1 MNEATLRMALHFTA
15 RMTFVVL
22 VGAFTGNALRDLWP
36 GAFSSWLSRKRDWFM
51 VGIAASHTLHLVAIV
66 ALYQVTG
73 WSHLRFLK
81 VLPGGIVYLVI
92 YALAVAA
99 LFRLSGRKEPF
110 FHAGSRAEGVVLY
123 LLWLIFASAFVPRIV
138 SGWPAYTFFGV
149 LALAALIIRIA
160 CRVRRP
166 RAMAASGGAVR

>member
-1 MNEATLRMALHFTA
+1 MNEVTLRMALHFTA

-36 GAFSSWLSRKRDWFM
+36 GAFSAWVSRRRDWFIA
-51 VGIAASHTLHLVAIV
+51 GIAASHTLHLVAIV
-66 ALYQVTG
+66 AFYRVIG
-73 WSHLRFLK
+73 WSHLSFLR
-81 VLPGGIVYLVI
+81 VLPGAIVYLLI

-99 LFRLSGRKEPF
+99 SLRLAGRKEPF
-110 FHAGSRAEGVVLY
+110 FRAGSKSEGFALY
-123 LLWLIFASAFVPRIV
+123 LLWFVFASAFVPRIV

-160 CRVRRP
+160 CRMRRP

>member
-36 GAFSSWLSRKRDWFM
+36 GTFSLWLSRKRDWFIA
-51 VGIAASHTLHLVAIV
+51 GIGASHTLHLFAIV
-66 ALYQVTG
+66 AFYQVIG
-73 WSHLRFLK
+73 WSHIRFLR

-99 LFRLSGRKEPF
+99 LLRLSGHKEPF
-110 FHAGSRAEGVVLY
+110 FRAGSRAEGVALY
-123 LLWLIFASAFVPRIV
+123 VIWFVFASAFVPRMV
-138 SGWPAYTFFGV
+138 KGWPVYTFFGV
-149 LALAALIIRIA
+149 LALVALMIRIA
-160 CRVRRP
+160 CRLRHP
-166 RAMAASGGAVR
+166 RAMATSGQAAR